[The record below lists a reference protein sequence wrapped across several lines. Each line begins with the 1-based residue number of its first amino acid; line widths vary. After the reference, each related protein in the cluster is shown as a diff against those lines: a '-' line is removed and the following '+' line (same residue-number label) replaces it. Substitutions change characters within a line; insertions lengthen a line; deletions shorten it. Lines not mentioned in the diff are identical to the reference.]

1 MLTKRTAK
9 VTTSRFY
16 GQARR
21 PLVGCRQHVTVVK
34 IDVDKIG
41 PEGLD
46 FDEPV
51 TKDWLDEM
59 LGAKAEFHPMEDGH
73 LAVHLARMGDVVH
86 VRGHARFHL
95 KASCSRCLAPAELHL
110 DSPVEVTMVPR
121 EAEPQAS
128 SDGEIQDEDAGVST
142 YENREIDLTS
152 MVRDEVFLE
161 LPMRALCTPD
171 CRGLC
176 AACGKNLN
184 EGDCGCEPQM
194 DERWGALQRIKLN

>member
-1 MLTKRTAK
+1 MLTERAPK
-9 VTTSRFY
+9 VIKSRFY
-16 GQARR
+16 CQVRRLFVARQ
-21 PLVGCRQHVTVVK
+21 QHVTVVK
-34 IDVDKIG
+34 IDVEKIG

-46 FDEPV
+46 LDEPV
-51 TKDWLDEM
+51 TRDWLDEM
-59 LGAKAEFHPMEDGH
+59 LGTRAEFHPAEDGR
-73 LAVHLARMGDVVH
+73 LAVHLARMDDVVH

-95 KASCSRCLAPAELHL
+95 KASCSRCLAPADLHL
-110 DSPVEVTMVPR
+110 DTPVEVTMVPR
-121 EAEPQAS
+121 EIEPQAGA
-128 SDGEIQDEDAGVST
+128 DGEIADDDTGVST

-152 MVRDEVFLE
+152 LVRDEVFLE

-176 AACGKNLN
+176 ATCGKNLN